1 MSEIPKE
8 KLNDIKVQMEYY
20 LSDENLKKD
29 SFFHQ
34 KISSD
39 PEGYIDLDFF
49 LKCNKIKN
57 AGWTKEELKEGIK
70 ESSEIELDEST
81 EKVRRKNNK
90 ELPELILLSKK
101 RKKEEKKEEEED
113 EKEKENENNSNEPII
128 LKVTTEE
135 ETKIKWKDIL
145 EEFQKTNLN
154 LNVVYGRFKLKEGNF
169 AVLLKKDEE
178 LKFNDSFK
186 VNDIVFKVIK
196 CEGED

>member
-39 PEGYIDLDFF
+39 PEGYIDLELF

-90 ELPELILLSKK
+90 ELPELILL
-101 RKKEEKKEEEED
+101 
-113 EKEKENENNSNEPII
+113 
-128 LKVTTEE
+128 
-135 ETKIKWKDIL
+135 
-145 EEFQKTNLN
+145 
-154 LNVVYGRFKLKEGNF
+154 
-169 AVLLKKDEE
+169 
-178 LKFNDSFK
+178 
-186 VNDIVFKVIK
+186 
-196 CEGED
+196 

>member
-70 ESSEIELDEST
+70 ESSEIELDETT

-135 ETKIKWKDIL
+135 ESK
-145 EEFQKTNLN
+145 N
-154 LNVVYGRFKLKEGNF
+154 
-169 AVLLKKDEE
+169 
-178 LKFNDSFK
+178 
-186 VNDIVFKVIK
+186 
-196 CEGED
+196 